1 MPSILVSWA
10 GIADFKSAENHLDGA
25 ITQGV
30 EFIRP
35 SRVFLLN
42 DLPANEGKAYATWL
56 RKRTGAQVDLRQVGL
71 SDPTNL
77 AEIYQHADRLLRE
90 LAEKKKAT
98 GESLVIHLSPG
109 TPAMQAVWM
118 LLGTTRY
125 PARLIKSSPEKG
137 VVDAAIPFDLSFEFV
152 EPALRQASD
161 AALERRTSATSPEG
175 AQFGDIVYRCQ
186 QMEAVVS
193 KGRRVASRSI
203 PVLILGESGTGK
215 ELLARAIHAEGR
227 GKARRP
233 FVPLNCGAIPRNL
246 VASVLFG
253 HTKGAFTGA
262 ATGGKGAFEDAQG
275 GTLFLDELGEMPLD
289 VQVQLLRVLQE
300 KKIQRVGESKE
311 VAVDVRIVAATNR
324 DLAKEVRHGRFRE
337 DLFFRLAVAVLE
349 LPPLR
354 NREGDLGRLIDSLL
368 ERANSQAIAD
378 EPGYRH
384 KTLSRKGRNLL
395 LQHQWPGNVREL
407 ENTLV
412 RAAVWADG
420 KEISAQDIEQ
430 ALLGHALNSA
440 EDGILH
446 RDLHESFELKAVLD
460 EVSKHYVER
469 ALVET
474 RGNRTRAAKILGLK
488 SQQVLGDWIER
499 LGVSESPV

>member
-1 MPSILVSWA
+1 MSWT
-10 GIADFKSAENHLDGA
+10 GLADFKSAEDDSDGA

-35 SRVFLLN
+35 SRVLLLN
-42 DLPANEGKAYATWL
+42 DLPANKGKAYATWL
-56 RKRTGAQVDLRQVGL
+56 RKRTGTQVDLHQVEL

-90 LAEKKKAT
+90 LAERKDTT
-98 GESLVIHLSPG
+98 GEGLVIHLSPG
-109 TPAMQAVWM
+109 TPAMQTVWM

-125 PARLIKSSPEKG
+125 PARLIKSSPGKG
-137 VVDAAIPFDLSFEFV
+137 VVDAAIPFDLSFEYV

-161 AALERRTSATSPEG
+161 AALVRRTSANSPEG

-193 KGRRVASRSI
+193 KGRRVAPRSI
-203 PVLILGESGTGK
+203 PVLLLGESGTGK

-227 GKARRP
+227 GKAGGP

-246 VASVLFG
+246 VESVLFG
-253 HTKGAFTGA
+253 HKKGAFTGA
-262 ATGGKGAFEDAQG
+262 TTEGRGAFEEAQG

-289 VQVQLLRVLQE
+289 VQVRLLRVLQE
-300 KKIQRVGESKE
+300 KKIQRVGESRE
-311 VAVDVRIVAATNR
+311 IPVDVRVVAATNR
-324 DLAKEVRHGRFRE
+324 DLAKDVRHGRFRE

-354 NREGDLGRLIDSLL
+354 EREGDLGRLIDSLL
-368 ERANSQAIAD
+368 DRANNQAITD

-420 KEISAQDIEQ
+420 KEITAQDIEQ
-430 ALLGHALNSA
+430 ALLGHTLNST
-440 EDGILH
+440 EDGILR
-446 RDLHESFELKAVLD
+446 RDLHESFELRTVLD

-469 ALVET
+469 ALAET
-474 RGNRTRAAKILGLK
+474 GGNRTRAAKILGLK

-499 LGVSESPV
+499 LRVSEGVV